1 MSYALFATPLSSQQ
15 QLAPR
20 SPLPPT
26 ISLRGAARPDRDD
39 ADAAAEEGSP
49 HGKKPSNSEVLRRAP
64 DAPET
69 LLPHSARSKG
79 GEPSLPRAAGG
90 EGARPLPNSM
100 PFRHYGRPALLARS
114 PDKRLWSAR
123 NVSRETSLRENGT
136 PEPGER
142 WTAPTREVFHVK
154 HPERGRCADAGE
166 AAGRAACARGGRRL
180 MAEGAWAQAS
190 DQPVGGA
197 ARRGTRRAR
206 AGCGAGRDGRGRG
219 GRTGGRRPD
228 GRHPGARMFH
238 VKHSQL
244 PAPSAV
250 NARGARPRPHL
261 RLRARRRG
269 CSTRA

>member
-26 ISLRGAARPDRDD
+26 ISLRDAARPGL
-39 ADAAAEEGSP
+39 AEVGLTAEAAP

-69 LLPHSARSKG
+69 LHPHSAWSKG
-79 GEPSLPRAAGG
+79 GELPRPRAAGG

-100 PFRHYGRPALLARS
+100 PFRHHGRLALLACG
-114 PDKRLWSAR
+114 PDKRPWRAR

-136 PEPGER
+136 P
-142 WTAPTREVFHVK
+142 
-154 HPERGRCADAGE
+154 
-166 AAGRAACARGGRRL
+166 GRAAPG
-180 MAEGAWAQAS
+180 
-190 DQPVGGA
+190 
-197 ARRGTRRAR
+197 
-206 AGCGAGRDGRGRG
+206 
-219 GRTGGRRPD
+219 RPD
-228 GRHPGARMFH
+228 VSRETLPA
-238 VKHSQL
+238 
-244 PAPSAV
+244 PAPSAFNTRAV
-250 NARGARPRPHL
+250 RPRQHL

>member
-26 ISLRGAARPDRDD
+26 ISLRDAARPGL
-39 ADAAAEEGSP
+39 AEVGLTAEAAP

-69 LLPHSARSKG
+69 LLPHSAWSKG
-79 GEPSLPRAAGG
+79 GELPQPRAAGG

-100 PFRHYGRPALLARS
+100 PFRHHGRLALLARG
-114 PDKRLWSAR
+114 PDKRSWSAR

-166 AAGRAACARGGRRL
+166 AAGRAAC
-180 MAEGAWAQAS
+180 
-190 DQPVGGA
+190 
-197 ARRGTRRAR
+197 TR
-206 AGCGAGRDGRGRG
+206 GAGG
-219 GRTGGRRPD
+219 
-228 GRHPGARMFH
+228 
-238 VKHSQL
+238 
-244 PAPSAV
+244 
-250 NARGARPRPHL
+250 
-261 RLRARRRG
+261 
-269 CSTRA
+269 

>member
-26 ISLRGAARPDRDD
+26 ISLRDAARPGL
-39 ADAAAEEGSP
+39 AEVGLTAEAAP
-49 HGKKPSNSEVLRRAP
+49 HGKKPSNSEVLRRAL

-69 LLPHSARSKG
+69 LLPHSAWSKG
-79 GEPSLPRAAGG
+79 GELPRPRVSDG

-100 PFRHYGRPALLARS
+100 PFRHYGRLALLARG
-114 PDKRLWSAR
+114 PDKRSWSAR

-166 AAGRAACARGGRRL
+166 AAGRAAC
-180 MAEGAWAQAS
+180 
-190 DQPVGGA
+190 
-197 ARRGTRRAR
+197 TR
-206 AGCGAGRDGRGRG
+206 GAGG
-219 GRTGGRRPD
+219 
-228 GRHPGARMFH
+228 
-238 VKHSQL
+238 
-244 PAPSAV
+244 
-250 NARGARPRPHL
+250 
-261 RLRARRRG
+261 
-269 CSTRA
+269 

>member
-26 ISLRGAARPDRDD
+26 ISLRDAARPGL
-39 ADAAAEEGSP
+39 AEVGLTAEAAP

-69 LLPHSARSKG
+69 LLPHSAWSKG
-79 GEPSLPRAAGG
+79 GELPRPRAAGG

-100 PFRHYGRPALLARS
+100 PFRHHGRLALLARG
-114 PDKRLWSAR
+114 PDKRSWSAR

-166 AAGRAACARGGRRL
+166 AAGRAACTRGGRRL
-180 MAEGAWAQAS
+180 MAEGAWAQAG

-197 ARRGTRRAR
+197 ARDAT
-206 AGCGAGRDGRGRG
+206 GAGGAGEREADV
-219 GRTGGRRPD
+219 RTGG
-228 GRHPGARMFH
+228 
-238 VKHSQL
+238 
-244 PAPSAV
+244 
-250 NARGARPRPHL
+250 
-261 RLRARRRG
+261 
-269 CSTRA
+269 TRAPGCFT

>member
-26 ISLRGAARPDRDD
+26 ISLRDAARPGL
-39 ADAAAEEGSP
+39 AEVGLTAEAAP

-79 GEPSLPRAAGG
+79 GEPSRPRAAGG

-166 AAGRAACARGGRRL
+166 AAGRAAC
-180 MAEGAWAQAS
+180 
-190 DQPVGGA
+190 
-197 ARRGTRRAR
+197 TR
-206 AGCGAGRDGRGRG
+206 GAGG
-219 GRTGGRRPD
+219 
-228 GRHPGARMFH
+228 
-238 VKHSQL
+238 
-244 PAPSAV
+244 
-250 NARGARPRPHL
+250 
-261 RLRARRRG
+261 
-269 CSTRA
+269 